1 MTKNFKVLLIG
12 AVIFGILVYKP
23 VKKKV
28 KKILTD
34 QDKKKFIDQ
43 VSPYLMQIS
52 KQIGVPYQFLLAQT
66 ALETGWGKSEL
77 FAKHFNPGGIKA
89 VKGQAFV
96 EYPTVEYINGKKVT
110 IRAKFAKYPTILAGL
125 MAHTKVLTNKY
136 FKQYAN
142 KTTDPIKYAILLNS
156 GPVKYATD
164 INYTSKIKSLVD
176 QFSNLT

>member
-1 MTKNFKVLLIG
+1 MTKNNKIFLGLVVL
-12 AVIFGILVYKP
+12 GILIFKP

-28 KKILTD
+28 KKIMTD

-43 VSPYLMQIS
+43 VSPYLLQIS

-77 FAKHFNPGGIKA
+77 FSKHYNPGGIKA
-89 VKGQAFV
+89 VKGQPFV
-96 EYPTVEYINGKKVT
+96 EYPTTEYINGKKV
-110 IRAKFAKYPTILAGL
+110 IVKAKFAKYPTILAGL

-136 FKQYAN
+136 FKQYSN
-142 KTTDPIKYAILLNS
+142 KTNDPIQYAILLNS

-164 INYTSKIKSLVD
+164 INYTKKIKSVVD
-176 QFSNLT
+176 QLPKLT

>member
-1 MTKNFKVLLIG
+1 MTRSSKILIG
-12 AVIFGILVYKP
+12 VVLFGILIFRP

-28 KKILTD
+28 KKIMTD

-43 VSPYLMQIS
+43 VSPYLLQIS

-96 EYPTVEYINGKKVT
+96 EYPTTEYVNGKKV
-110 IRAKFAKYPTILAGL
+110 IIKAKFAKYPTILAGL
-125 MAHTKVLTNKY
+125 MAHTKILTNRY

-142 KTTDPIKYAILLNS
+142 KTTDPVKYAVLLNS

-164 INYTSKIKSLVD
+164 INYASKIKSLVD
-176 QFSNLT
+176 QFPALT

>member
-1 MTKNFKVLLIG
+1 MTKNFKLLLIG
-12 AVIFGILVYKP
+12 AFIFGILVYKP

-43 VSPYLMQIS
+43 VSPYLKQIS

-89 VKGQAFV
+89 IKGQAFV

-125 MAHTKVLTNKY
+125 MAHTKILTNRY

-176 QFSNLT
+176 QFPSLT

>member
-77 FAKHFNPGGIKA
+77 CEKH
-89 VKGQAFV
+89 
-96 EYPTVEYINGKKVT
+96 
-110 IRAKFAKYPTILAGL
+110 
-125 MAHTKVLTNKY
+125 
-136 FKQYAN
+136 
-142 KTTDPIKYAILLNS
+142 
-156 GPVKYATD
+156 
-164 INYTSKIKSLVD
+164 
-176 QFSNLT
+176 